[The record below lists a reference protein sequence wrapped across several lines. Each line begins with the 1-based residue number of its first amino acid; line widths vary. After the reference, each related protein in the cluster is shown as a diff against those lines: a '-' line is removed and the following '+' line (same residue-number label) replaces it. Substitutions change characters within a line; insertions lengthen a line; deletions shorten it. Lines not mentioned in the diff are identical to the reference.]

1 MRPYRPRTKRAKR
14 FPWVRVAV
22 VAVAAV
28 ALAGFVLLPPV
39 VRTLGQ
45 KRLSAL
51 LERKVTIGKVRL
63 NPFLLSAA
71 IEDLDVQEPDG
82 SGSFLGWRRLYV
94 RFDALRSLGGD
105 WVIGAVELD
114 GFHARATANADGS
127 LNFSDLLAKF
137 GGHAAAPSK
146 PGRPVRLGNLRVV
159 EAQVE
164 FNDHSLR
171 HPFHTLVGPL
181 TFTLSGFRTTGAQL
195 APYHFEAATEAGER
209 LAWSGSLTADPLQSV
224 GQFEIGGVVLKKY
237 TPYFEGEVRSDVI
250 DGILAVS
257 GRYEANLDPKARAL
271 RLSGGEVH
279 LRDMRVAERQSGRV
293 AVQLKTM
300 DVTGIEADGVAMKA
314 AVAKVAVA
322 GGQVSVR
329 RAKDGSLNLLTMTA
343 PDPAYAA
350 PAPQV
355 SVGELTADDLAVDV
369 TDETTPQAAHL
380 ALSGL
385 KAGAKNLSL
394 ADGAVIPFHASFA
407 WLPKGKVSLEGKVSV
422 RPSVVADLTAKVERL
437 DLLPLSPY
445 LEQFVNARVAQGSLS
460 TFATVH
466 AALPGGPPQLTVK
479 GDLSMDKFG
488 LVDAAQNKEL
498 VGFNW
503 MALGA
508 LDLAT
513 APQVSLAIGQVDV
526 DGPYVR
532 VRVNADQTLNLAS
545 LLRSAPAGAARAPA
559 APAPRIEVGK
569 ITVEGGEFGFSD
581 QSVDPAVKVS
591 VSDFGGTLSGISSS
605 HVGRADVD
613 LKGLVGGSGPVA
625 ITGKLDPL
633 GAHRFVGLTVTVR
646 NVDLLP
652 LSPYAGRFA
661 GYALA
666 RGQLVVDSA
675 IQLDG
680 DKLDATNVVT
690 LNQFTFGAAT
700 HSPDATGLPVR
711 LGVALLKDTSGKIV
725 IDLPVQGTLGDP
737 NFRVGKVV
745 LRVIVNL
752 LTKAAVSPF
761 ALVGS
766 MFGGGG
772 DELAYDDFDPGRSE
786 LVAADQPKLAT
797 LEQALAQRPA
807 LNLGIEGSYDA
818 AADTYA
824 LRRLRLADL
833 VRRRVWEAKHA
844 VDPNIPA
851 PAALVVTPEEN
862 AAMVK
867 QLFDAKFPP
876 GTRFGTPLPPAPE
889 VTPPPAPPAPGVLTR
904 IVNWVTLK
912 AQRDAAAARQAAE
925 QRSAEHAKA
934 VAAAVAAGLPEDEMA
949 GRLAEAIEITP
960 SDLRGLATA
969 RAERVRNELMTAGH
983 ISADRLFLTQ
993 AVGPAAANQG
1003 PRVLLTLE

>member
-1 MRPYRPRTKRAKR
+1 M
-14 FPWVRVAV
+14 RVALA
-22 VAVAAV
+22 AVAAV
-28 ALAGFVLLPPV
+28 ALAGFLLLPPV

-45 KRLSAL
+45 RRLSDL

-71 IEDLDVQEPDG
+71 IEDLDIQEPDG

-105 WVIGAVELD
+105 WVIGAVELE
-114 GFHARATANADGS
+114 GFHARATVNVDGS
-127 LNFSDLLAKF
+127 LNFSDLLGKF
-137 GGHAAAPSK
+137 GGHAAAPAK
-146 PGRPVRLGNLRVV
+146 PGRPWRLGHLRVI

-181 TFTLSGFRTTGAQL
+181 TFTLSGFRTTSGAKL
-195 APYHFEAATEAGER
+195 APYHFEAVTEAGER

-237 TPYFEGEVRSDVI
+237 TPYLEGEVRSDVI
-250 DGILAVS
+250 DGTLAVS
-257 GRYEANLDPKARAL
+257 GHYEANLDPKARTL
-271 RLSGGEVH
+271 RLNGGEVH
-279 LRDMRVAERQSGRV
+279 LRDMRVAERQTGRL
-293 AVQLKTM
+293 AVQLKTL

-314 AVAKVAVA
+314 AIARVAVA
-322 GGQVSVR
+322 SGQVVVH
-329 RAKDGSLNLLTMTA
+329 RAKDGALNLLTMTA

-350 PAPQV
+350 APAPGRPAGPAPQV

-369 TDETTPQAAHL
+369 TDETPPQAAHL
-380 ALSGL
+380 ALTGL

-407 WLPKGKVSLEGKVSV
+407 WLPKGTVRLEGKVSV

-437 DLLPLSPY
+437 ELLPLSPY
-445 LEQFVNARVAQGSLS
+445 LEQFLNARVAQGSVS
-460 TFATVH
+460 TFVTVH
-466 AALPGGPPQLTVK
+466 AALPAGPPQLTVK

-488 LVDAAQNKEL
+488 LVDAVHNKEF

-513 APQVSLAIGQVDV
+513 TPQLSLAVGQVEV

-532 VRVNADQTLNLAS
+532 VRVNADKTLNLAS
-545 LLRSAPAGAARAPA
+545 LLRPPPAGAAPARA
-559 APAPRIEVGK
+559 APAPKIEVGK
-569 ITVEGGEFGFSD
+569 ITIEGGEFGFSD
-581 QSVDPAVKVS
+581 QSIEPAVKVS
-591 VSDFGGTLSGISSS
+591 LSDFGGTISGISSS
-605 HVGRADVD
+605 HAGRAEVD

-625 ITGKLDPL
+625 ITGRLDPL

-646 NVDLLP
+646 NVDLQP

-661 GYALA
+661 GYELA

-680 DKLDATNVVT
+680 NALDATNVVT
-690 LNQFTFGAAT
+690 LNQFTFGAPT

-711 LGVALLKDTSGKIV
+711 LGVALLKDPSGKIV

-772 DELAYDDFDPGRSE
+772 DELAYDDFDPGQSE
-786 LVAADQPKLAT
+786 LLAADQPKLRT
-797 LEQALAQRPA
+797 LEKALANRPA
-807 LNLGIEGSYDA
+807 LNLGIAGSYAA

-824 LRRLRLADL
+824 LRRSRLADL
-833 VRRRVWEAKHA
+833 VRHRVWEAKHA
-844 VDPNIPA
+844 ADPNIPA
-851 PAALVVTPEEN
+851 PAALVITPEEN

-889 VTPPPAPPAPGVLTR
+889 VTPPPARPTPGVLVR

-925 QRSAEHAKA
+925 QRSADHAKA

-960 SDLRGLATA
+960 GDLRGLANA
-969 RAERVRNELMTAGH
+969 RAERVRNELVTAGH
-983 ISADRLFLTQ
+983 IPAERLFLTQ
-993 AVGPAAANQG
+993 AGPEQANQG